1 MEIWG
6 IEKSGGEG
14 GIETPIG
21 EWEVSVGMSLVFK
34 ALFPFERI
42 ASV

>member
-1 MEIWG
+1 MAER
-6 IEKSGGEG
+6 G
-14 GIETPIG
+14 GIETPIA
-21 EWEVSVGMSLVFK
+21 EWEVRGRVSVGVSLVFK